1 MGFTKSRLDDKVC
14 LKDENTAMHVAYIN
28 KHGLEDYYKTM
39 GVEDVSNHNTFKD
52 SSSNLNLGLINI
64 ESKSENDT
72 ENINSGVTARE
83 YIEIAVVLII
93 ALSAIR
99 IIYKFCMKRRAKS
112 QMKKKNTLKEVLRS
126 VTVPNQEIFL
136 KTVTKEIPTK
146 EINPVPQENNIERQI
161 VPISHQKT
169 VQGNVNVF
177 RLPIFPTSYYN

>member
-1 MGFTKSRLDDKVC
+1 MGCTKSRLDDKVC
-14 LKDENTAMHVAYIN
+14 LKDKNTAMHVAYIN

-52 SSSNLNLGLINI
+52 NSSNLNLGLINI

-72 ENINSGVTARE
+72 ENINSGLTVHE

-93 ALSAIR
+93 ALSAIH

-112 QMKKKNTLKEVLRS
+112 QMKKKNTLKEVMRS
-126 VTVPNQEIFL
+126 VTVPNQEMFV
-136 KTVTKEIPTK
+136 KTVTQQIPTK
-146 EINPVPQENNIERQI
+146 EISQVPQEDNIERQI

-169 VQGNVNVF
+169 LPTNVS
-177 RLPIFPTSYYN
+177 RLPIFPTSYNN

>member
-1 MGFTKSRLDDKVC
+1 MGCTKSKLDDKVC
-14 LKDENTAMHVAYIN
+14 LKDKSTAMHVAYIN

-52 SSSNLNLGLINI
+52 NSSNLNLGLINI

-72 ENINSGVTARE
+72 ENINSSLTARK

-112 QMKKKNTLKEVLRS
+112 QMKKKNTLKEVMRS
-126 VTVPNQEIFL
+126 VTVPNQEML
-136 KTVTKEIPTK
+136 VKTVTQQIPSK
-146 EINPVPQENNIERQI
+146 DVNPVPPQDNIERQI
-161 VPISHQKT
+161 LPFGQEKT
-169 VQGNVNVF
+169 VRVNVNVS
-177 RLPIFPTSYYN
+177 RLPLFPTSYYK